1 LLRGGPA
8 RSVGGAEPGA
18 ERPVKRKIV
27 GSDAAGGVEEERVVA
42 VEASLEDEVYGA
54 TLRPR
59 SFEDYVGQ
67 EQVVDNL
74 RIAIDAAAR
83 RGENHP

>member
-1 LLRGGPA
+1 MSD
-8 RSVGGAEPGA
+8 SV
-18 ERPVKRKIV
+18 RKKIV
-27 GSDAAGGVEEERVVA
+27 GPADAPAVEAEPRVVG
-42 VEASLEDEVYGA
+42 VDASLEDEVYGA

-67 EQVVDNL
+67 EQIVDNL

-83 RGENHP
+83 RGVRRGDPVR